1 MIDRDH
7 TWPVPVRRTLANGL
21 RALTVPLPHLHTA
34 HVLLFVRVGS
44 RLESLDESGLSH
56 LLEHVLFRGCAAYP
70 STYALNTAFESCSTG
85 LDAAT
90 SRDFTTF
97 EASCAPKNVPRVLEL
112 IGAMMSA
119 PTLTDVEVEKQV
131 IEEELQDELDSTGR
145 DVDCDNLAKLALFP
159 GPGLGAK
166 IGGRLRKIE
175 GYDEHD
181 CKRWCAQHYT
191 GLNMVCAVAGP
202 VDAEATLDAIAGALG
217 GLPPGEAQ
225 ALAAPVMRS
234 DLPALEYVRHAGSQ
248 TDLQLAWATVAE
260 THPDWP
266 ALLFAQRVL
275 DDGSS
280 ARLRHRVVDQLGLAY
295 HAGSEL
301 EIYQGVSVLAVETQ
315 TRHSMVIRTLD
326 ALLEVI
332 AAMGTD
338 EVDAHEFERVR
349 SRVAFELTSVR
360 DAPAT
365 AAYWFGL
372 QELQQGADTPAER
385 AVRLARVTP
394 AEVREAWARHI
405 VMGQAQLTVVGDL
418 SPLDRAA
425 LRRRLHRLRGA
436 GRAPNGR
443 ESRAARTGG
452 RH

>member
-7 TWPVPVRRTLANGL
+7 AWPVPVRRTLGNGL
-21 RALTVPLPHLHTA
+21 RALCVPLPHLHTA

-44 RLESLDESGLSH
+44 RFEGTEESGLSH

-70 STYALNTAFESCSTG
+70 STFELNSAFEACSTG

-97 EASCAPKNVPRVLEL
+97 DASCAPKNVPRVLEL

-119 PTLTDVEVEKQV
+119 PTFADVEVEKQV
-131 IEEELQDELDSTGR
+131 IEEELQDELDSSGR

-166 IGGRLRKIE
+166 IGGRLRRIE
-175 GYDEHD
+175 RYGEDD
-181 CKRWCAQHYT
+181 CRRWFERHYA

-202 VDAEATLDAIAGALG
+202 VDAEATLDAIAASLG
-217 GLPPGEAQ
+217 GLPRGEARSV
-225 ALAAPVMRS
+225 ATPVMRS

-260 THPDWP
+260 THEDWP

-275 DDGSS
+275 DDGSCS
-280 ARLRHRVVDQLGLAY
+280 RLRHRVVDQLGLAY
-295 HAGSEL
+295 HAGAEF
-301 EIYQGVSVLAVETQ
+301 EIYQGISVLAVETQ

-326 ALLEVI
+326 ALLEV
-332 AAMGTD
+332 AQAMGTD
-338 EVDAHEFERVR
+338 PLDDAEFERVR
-349 SRVAFELTSVR
+349 NRIAFELTSVR
-360 DAPAT
+360 DAPGT

-372 QELQQGADTPAER
+372 QDLHDGSDTPEER
-385 AVRLARVTP
+385 ASRLARVT
-394 AEVREAWARHI
+394 ADEVRAAWARHI
-405 VMGQAQLTVVGDL
+405 VMGKVQLTVVGDL
-418 SPLDRAA
+418 APLDRAA
-425 LRRRLHRLRGA
+425 LRRRLHRLRSPARDGA
-436 GRAPNGR
+436 V
-443 ESRAARTGG
+443 AARAREATAG
-452 RH
+452 